1 MDGQTRVKTLPSLV
15 LRTRAVKTL
24 EQQNK
29 LKRMIVEQLHEFTKL
44 HFTYMFKRFLFKV
57 CLKNYHENIS
67 KMNLCFG
74 FWPFISE

>member
-1 MDGQTRVKTLPSLV
+1 MSSHPHLSCFYYERMVIL
-15 LRTRAVKTL
+15 KTL

-57 CLKNYHENIS
+57 CLNNYHENIS